1 MYFVSAVQMTTLV
14 QEHCNVIYTHTSLD
28 LYHIPSIQCIL
39 KKIILHLRFD
49 FDLSEQH
56 LQQNRTATTMTTP
69 PTTPATRILKVT

>member
-14 QEHCNVIYTHTSLD
+14 QEHCNVINTHTSLD
-28 LYHIPSIQCIL
+28 LY
-39 KKIILHLRFD
+39 LRFD